1 MPRKSSKERPLLM
14 GLNSYQELIS
24 KIGLSIDEG
33 RRLAARNVNS
43 VLVATYWSVGR
54 WIVEFE
60 QRGKDRAAYGEMLIE
75 RISEDLT
82 KRYGKGW
89 GDNQLLDIRQ
99 FYLTYRSLE
108 KPHTVCGELETSN
121 IALLKTQSAVIPP
134 HTLSLSWSHYR
145 FLMRI
150 QDPAKRQFYEVES
163 RQGNW
168 SVRQLDRQIQSLLY
182 ERTSLSRRKQMVLS
196 KDDEHSVVIRPVD
209 EFKDPYILEFLNLKD
224 EYSESQLEDALI
236 HHMETFLLELGFGF
250 SFIGRQKRFEVGG
263 RSYYIDLLLYHRV
276 HRCLVILDL
285 KIGEFSHGDAGQM
298 NFYLNW
304 AKKEAKL
311 PGEKDPMGIILCSGK
326 NEVYAEYALG
336 GMKNKILVPE
346 YRLKFPK
353 PDELKREIQKGRS
366 LFLENQARRKTF

>member
-1 MPRKSSKERPLLM
+1 MPRKLVKDKTVLIDFP
-14 GLNSYQELIS
+14 GYQELIS

-33 RRLAARNVNS
+33 RRLAVRSINS
-43 VLVATYWSVGR
+43 VLVATYWSAGR

-60 QRGKDRAAYGEMLIE
+60 QQGKERAEYGRMLIE
-75 RISEDLT
+75 RLSKDLT

-89 GDNQLLDIRQ
+89 GENQLWDIRQ
-99 FYLTYRSLE
+99 FYLTYRSFE
-108 KPHTVCGELETSN
+108 KTHTVCGELGTSN
-121 IALLKTQSAVIPP
+121 DALINSQMLP
-134 HTLSLSWSHYR
+134 LSWSHYR

-150 QDPAKRQFYEVES
+150 EDPAKRQFYEVEC

-182 ERTSLSRRKQMVLS
+182 ERTSLSRRKQAVLS
-196 KDDEHSVVIRPVD
+196 KASANSVVIRPVD
-209 EFKDPYILEFLNLKD
+209 ELKDPNVLEFLNLKD
-224 EYSESQLEDALI
+224 EYSESELEEALI
-236 HHMETFLLELGFGF
+236 NHMETFLLELGFGF
-250 SFIGRQKRFEVGG
+250 AFVGRQKRFEVGG
-263 RSYYIDLLLYHRV
+263 RSYRIDLLLYHRV
-276 HRCLVILDL
+276 HRRLVLLDL
-285 KIGEFSHGDAGQM
+285 KIGEFSHADAGQM

-326 NEVYAEYALG
+326 SEVYAEYALG

-346 YRLKFPK
+346 YRLKFPR
-353 PDELKREIQKGRS
+353 PDDLKREIQKGRN